1 MLFYIIGIAFHLGF
15 VNPKLKE
22 ASLKFSTYDL
32 SIKFSELINPLF
44 AFPYFF
50 AFTSSGY
57 GIIHLAIT
65 LILETIGIYLWKR
78 NKKEIEKKQLTKK
91 KKPKIEKLPKGI
103 YQGKI
108 KSNNKIYSVEAEL
121 VSKSKNLLY
130 NLKII
135 SPSNL
140 NGIMLDIHP
149 KKLEVNWKLIDD
161 ENYST
166 KKRENIAKLREFKN
180 LLDQKIIDLNDYESK
195 LSEYKHTLFW
205 KLEES
210 IINKEFNANTAKT
223 KIIELQEYLDL
234 DLISKTEYDN
244 YHTCL
249 KKFILK

>member
-1 MLFYIIGIAFHLGF
+1 MEK
-15 VNPKLKE
+15 NWNTEWWK
-22 ASLKFSTYDL
+22 YDD
-32 SIKFSELINPLF
+32 
-44 AFPYFF
+44 
-50 AFTSSGY
+50 
-57 GIIHLAIT
+57 
-65 LILETIGIYLWKR
+65 
-78 NKKEIEKKQLTKK
+78 KK
-91 KKPKIEKLPKGI
+91 KIKRIKIKIEKLPRGI

-108 KSNNKIYSVEAEL
+108 KSNNKTYSVEAEL

-161 ENYST
+161 ENYSK

-195 LSEYKHTLFW
+195 LSEYKHTLIW

-210 IINKEFNANTAKT
+210 IINKEFSANTAKT
-223 KIIELQEYLDL
+223 KIIELQEYLEL
-234 DLISKTEYDN
+234 NLISKTEYDN